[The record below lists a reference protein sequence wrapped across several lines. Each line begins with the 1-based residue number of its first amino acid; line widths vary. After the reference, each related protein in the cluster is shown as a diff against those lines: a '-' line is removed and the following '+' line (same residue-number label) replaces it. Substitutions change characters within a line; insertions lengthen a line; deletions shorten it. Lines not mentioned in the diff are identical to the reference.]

1 MTHVNLTLSIRNEC
15 NRTIQAILCRFIL
28 LRNHTTHLKLV
39 IGHHLQLSFNSLRMA
54 SPLEALY
61 EATDTIK
68 SRFSETRPTNVFMRG
83 MELGIGNGGR
93 MFTRV
98 SSSSK

>member
-1 MTHVNLTLSIRNEC
+1 
-15 NRTIQAILCRFIL
+15 
-28 LRNHTTHLKLV
+28 
-39 IGHHLQLSFNSLRMA
+39 MA

>member
-1 MTHVNLTLSIRNEC
+1 
-15 NRTIQAILCRFIL
+15 
-28 LRNHTTHLKLV
+28 
-39 IGHHLQLSFNSLRMA
+39 MA

-68 SRFSETRPTNVFMRG
+68 SHFSETRPTNVFMRG